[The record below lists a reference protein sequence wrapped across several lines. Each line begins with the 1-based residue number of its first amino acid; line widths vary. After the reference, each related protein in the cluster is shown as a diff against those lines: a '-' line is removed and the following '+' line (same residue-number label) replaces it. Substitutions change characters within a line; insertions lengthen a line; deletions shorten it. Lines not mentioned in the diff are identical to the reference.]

1 MIGSAY
7 PGPFHFIHIPH
18 PMQLQWRKWFRVV
31 HRDFGYLFF
40 GLTLVYSISGIALNH
55 LNDWNSN
62 YIIIRKEIT
71 LKEPGKINPG
81 ISKAEVRVLLEE
93 FGEADNYKNHYFPQS
108 GQLKIFLKGGS
119 AVINTETG
127 NGLIER
133 TTRRPFFREMNYL
146 HYNPQVSWTW
156 ISDIFAG
163 ALIILAI
170 TGLFLVRGAKGITG
184 RGAWLTLL
192 GIMIPVII
200 LIIFFY

>member
-1 MIGSAY
+1 
-7 PGPFHFIHIPH
+7 
-18 PMQLQWRKWFRVV
+18 MQLQWRKWFRVI

-40 GLTLVYSISGIALNH
+40 GLTLVYSISGITLNH
-55 LNDWNSN
+55 LDDWNSN

-71 LKEPGKINPG
+71 LKDPGKIYPG
-81 ISKAEVRVLLEE
+81 ITKAEVKALLEE
-93 FGEADNYKNHYFPQS
+93 IGEEDSYKNHYFPQS
-108 GQLKIFLKGGS
+108 DQLKIFLKGGS

-127 NGLIER
+127 NGLLEI

-192 GIMIPVII
+192 GIIIP
-200 LIIFFY
+200 LIFLLIFFY